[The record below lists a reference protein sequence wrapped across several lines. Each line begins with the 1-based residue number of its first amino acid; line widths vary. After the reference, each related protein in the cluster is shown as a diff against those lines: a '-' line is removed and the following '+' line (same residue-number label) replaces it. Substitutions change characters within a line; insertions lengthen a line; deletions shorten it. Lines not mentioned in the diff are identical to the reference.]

1 MSLSCDP
8 QIAEGRKGCPSSKY
22 AQTTQTPSLKFSR
35 HSPTSYK
42 VCATSRC
49 STPRDIRYR
58 YIFCAA
64 NVVLP
69 YHYPPAYLMISM
81 VSLSTPTRRFYE
93 EDDSFSV
100 VIYRASLFH
109 EQLRMISIESAC
121 FELLTSAPAPAL
133 TSAEMNSH
141 RSFYGG
147 IFLPRSEIDERR

>member
-8 QIAEGRKGCPSSKY
+8 QTAEGRKGCPSSQC

-42 VCATSRC
+42 VCATSRY
-49 STPRDIRYR
+49 STPRAIRHG
-58 YIFCAA
+58 YIFSAA

-69 YHYPPAYLMISM
+69 YHCPPAYLTISM
-81 VSLSTPTRRFYE
+81 VSLSTPTRLSYE
-93 EDDSFSV
+93 DDDSFGV

-109 EQLRMISIESAC
+109 EQLRMISIETAC

-147 IFLPRSEIDERR
+147 IPLRRSEIDERR